1 MTVNSRLVLALCC
14 AALLLSVCGC
24 AANGVKQRRPVI
36 GLDAWEREVRR
47 QGIDPQ
53 TIDYPF
59 AYNTEMREAAVTAA
73 GMGLT
78 TLKLRNLQNYLF
90 NRKLFSFDYEAH
102 RTYTAEEAFEK
113 KSGNCVSFT
122 SMFIALARSLNIQVR
137 AALVVYPDSTETEGD
152 LVVVRNHIAAVHGR
166 GDEMRIFDF
175 SNILKKQRSIDTLVD
190 DIGMTAIYLNNIG
203 SDELF
208 AGNKESALRYFED
221 AAKLAPEYTPT
232 YANLGIV
239 RRRLGDVEGALAAY
253 HQALRIDVSQ
263 PVVLN
268 NLAALYHSQGRVAEA
283 RAAVKAADPRGATPN
298 LLVVRGNIELVEG
311 KHGLALKH
319 FKRAAKLDP
328 EAPEPLLAI
337 ARAHLERERPAAARR
352 ALRRAIK
359 KDPDNAV
366 ARELLGD
373 NDLLD

>member
-1 MTVNSRLVLALCC
+1 VL
-14 AALLLSVCGC
+14 GEE
-24 AANGVKQRRPVI
+24 
-36 GLDAWEREVRR
+36 AWEREVRR
-47 QGIDPQ
+47 QGIDPE

-59 AYNTEMREAAVTAA
+59 AYNTEMQEAAAAAA
-73 GMGLT
+73 GIGLT

-90 NRKLFSFDYEAH
+90 NKKLFSFDYEVR
-102 RTYTAEEAFEK
+102 RTFTATEAFEE

-122 SMFIALARSLNIQVR
+122 SMFIALARSLKIPVR

-175 SNILKKQRSIDTLVD
+175 SNMLKKQRSIDALLD

-208 AGNKESALRYFED
+208 AGNEASALSYFEN

-239 RRRLGDVEGALAAY
+239 RRRLGDVDGALAAY

-328 EAPEPLLAI
+328 EAPEPLVAI
-337 ARAHLERERPAAARR
+337 ARAHLARERPAAARR
-352 ALRRAIK
+352 ALRRAINR
-359 KDPDNAV
+359 DPDNAA

-373 NDLLD
+373 IDLLE